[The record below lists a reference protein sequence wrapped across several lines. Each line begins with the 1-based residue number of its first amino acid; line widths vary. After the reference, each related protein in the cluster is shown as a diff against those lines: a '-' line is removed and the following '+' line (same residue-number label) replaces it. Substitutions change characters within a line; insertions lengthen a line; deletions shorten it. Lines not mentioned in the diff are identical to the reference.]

1 MKLTVK
7 DKEFLERLRELM
19 ESKELSVELKTDGY
33 KRMILRGNYGDKI
46 ECSFGMTRQGV
57 RWRFNRLAN
66 EQYVAAYETIYLV
79 ESLFGTEL
87 RQLALDIAKER
98 VAMRMKAQK
107 TGNFERCRRQKLDE
121 SPGPGGDELTRD
133 SPS

>member
-7 DKEFLERLRELM
+7 DKEFLERLRKLM
-19 ESKELSVELKTDGY
+19 ETKELSVELKTDGY
-33 KRMILRGNYGDKI
+33 KRMVLRGNYGDKI
-46 ECSFGMTRQGV
+46 ERSFGMTRQGV

-98 VAMRMKAQK
+98 VCMRMNAQK
-107 TGNFERCRRQKLDE
+107 TGKFTLCRRQEPDE
-121 SPGPGGDELTRD
+121 SPGSGADEL
-133 SPS
+133 